1 MAIVVLVLVV
11 LPYLET
17 LRAEE
22 AVDCMM
28 VRHRALMVVIMAV
41 VVEAVAQMREP
52 VMVVE
57 A

>member
-22 AVDCMM
+22 AADCMM
-28 VRHRALMVVIMAV
+28 VPRPALMVVIMVVAV
-41 VVEAVAQMREP
+41 AAVAQMRGP
-52 VMVVE
+52 VMVVK